1 MNKQTVMQILKY
13 LTSALISLL
22 LLGFVAGC
30 LVFTYYASKAPT
42 LSEKDLIATTSSK
55 IYDSDN
61 NLIADLGAEKRVNT
75 NTNEIPTD
83 LVNAITAIEDHRFFS
98 HRGVDFIRIIGAF
111 LSNLKGGGRQGGS
124 TLTQQLIKLSYFSTS
139 SSDATLSRKIQ
150 EAWLATQL
158 ERKATKQEILT
169 YYVNKVY
176 MSNGNYGMQTA
187 AQSYYGKDLK
197 DLTIPQLALL
207 AGMPQAPNQY
217 DPYTKPEA
225 ATERRNLVLSEMYEL
240 KYLTPEQ
247 YEQAVN
253 TPVTDGLQSL
263 KASSSYPAYMDN
275 YLKQVIEQVE
285 EETGYNVLTTGMEVY
300 TNVNTEAQKKLW
312 DIYNTEEYVA
322 YPDDE
327 MQVASTVMDVRTGK
341 VIAQLGSRHQSTNV
355 SFGTNQAVETNR
367 DFGSTMKPITDYAPA
382 LENEIYTSTAAP
394 ITDAP
399 YNFPY
404 SSTPVYNW
412 DKKYYGTMT
421 IQYAI
426 QESRNVPAVKTLEA
440 VGLDESLKFLNR
452 IGINYPE
459 MFYVN
464 AFSSNTSKAG
474 NEYGASSEKMAAA
487 YAAFANGGT
496 YYKPQYVNR
505 VVFSDGT
512 EKIFADNGTKAMKET
527 TAYMMTDMMKTVLH
541 SGTGTNA
548 ALSGVYQAGKTGTSN
563 YADDELA
570 KLTKPYY
577 YSSIVT
583 PDELFVGYTPKYSMA
598 VWTGYSNRLTPILDD
613 GVKVATDVYREMMLY
628 LAQDGSASEDWEM
641 PNGLFRSGYYLYL
654 NGATVNNRYNTQ
666 QYYSST
672 SSETSTEASSSS
684 SSETSS
690 SAPAANQSTSSSE
703 QTNGSESNNQ
713 NQSSQNSGNR

>member
-13 LTSALISLL
+13 LASALISLL

-61 NLIADLGAEKRVNT
+61 NLIADLGTEKRVNT